1 MLSAQERYIAVIGN
15 DMLRKADVIVI
26 LEGDNLARLPQGA
39 ALYQDGWAPLV
50 VLSGG
55 IDKADYHSI
64 PSSRML
70 PHLLEIGV
78 PREAVE
84 LEEKSMHTRD
94 QAVEITRIA
103 RERDWKTIII
113 VASHYHQYRAY
124 LTFLKRLQEEG
135 LDRQVVLINA
145 PARDLPWFSMDD
157 QQGRR
162 IDVLEGEFE
171 RIEKYREMGHIA
183 SYESALEYQEW
194 KESQK

>member
-1 MLSAQERYIAVIGN
+1 MLSAQEKYLAVVTN
-15 DMLRKADVIVI
+15 DTLRHADVIVI

-39 ALYQDGWAPLV
+39 KLYKEGWAPLV

-55 IDKADYHSI
+55 IEKVDYHSI
-64 PSSRML
+64 PSRKML
-70 PHLLEIGV
+70 PHLVALGV
-78 PREAVE
+78 PEGTIE

-103 RERDWKTIII
+103 EERGWKTIII

-135 LDRQVVLINA
+135 LDRQIMLINA
-145 PARDLPWFSMDD
+145 PTRDLPWFSKD

-162 IDVLEGEFE
+162 IDLLEGEFE